1 MRDSGRPSSPS
12 LLSRI
17 VVAALLS
24 VLLLSGAAGSDAPD
38 FSGVW
43 VETQPDSGLPMRLQ
57 LVQTGS
63 RVQVRISYR
72 DTFLGAVF
80 GIAVIESGT
89 ASWTAREE
97 CVARFQW
104 SGYNYDDPGVSKFTL
119 SLRQPAEPGQPGPL
133 LVYAQETHWNAPCA
147 NNHPI
152 GIERT
157 QKILRRR

>member
-1 MRDSGRPSSPS
+1 
-12 LLSRI
+12 
-17 VVAALLS
+17 LLS

-43 VETQPDSGLPMRLQ
+43 LETQPDSGPPMRLQ

-72 DTFLGAVF
+72 DTFPNFVF
-80 GIAVIESGT
+80 GMASIENET
-89 ASWTAREE
+89 ASWTDRLA

-104 SGYNYDDPGVSKFTL
+104 PGYNYDDPGVSKFTL

-133 LVYAQETHWNAPCA
+133 LVYVQETHVNAPCA